1 MKDNFGFVDLHIH
14 TTASDGA
21 CSPSEVVRMA
31 LERNQL
37 AIAIT
42 DHDTLGGIAEA
53 LQTAKNT
60 GLEVIA
66 GVEISSEGEWGD
78 LHFLGYFVDPENELL
93 VSRLAAMRASR
104 VERAR
109 KMVARL
115 ASMGMPLEW
124 ERVQALAAGGT
135 LGRPH
140 IALALEERGYVATI
154 SEAFE
159 RFIRSDGPAYFP
171 RLKLSPA
178 EVIATIRQAGGV
190 PVLAHPFHSGAA
202 AVRRIPEFVEYGLR
216 GLEVYHPAHSPD
228 DSTALLEMCRTYDLI
243 ATGGSD
249 FHFPSQGG
257 GIHERAELGSMRVPW
272 ECVKRLK
279 AEVRRYVE
287 SAQDLQ
293 VLSPATHMARSG
305 D

>member
-1 MKDNFGFVDLHIH
+1 
-14 TTASDGA
+14 
-21 CSPSEVVRMA
+21 MA
-31 LERNQL
+31 LERGQQ

-42 DHDTLGGIAEA
+42 DHDTLGGVAEA
-53 LQTAKNT
+53 IRAARNT

-93 VSRLAAMRASR
+93 AGRLAAMRTSR

-140 IALALEERGYVATI
+140 IALALQEQGYVATV

-159 RFIRSDGPAYFP
+159 RFIRRGGPAYFP
-171 RLKLSPA
+171 RLKLSPV

-190 PVLAHPFHSGAA
+190 PVLAHPFHSGPA
-202 AVRRIPEFVEYGLR
+202 AVRRIPEFVGYGLR
-216 GLEVYHPAHSPD
+216 GLEVYHPDHSPD
-228 DSTALLEMCRTYDLI
+228 DSAALLEMCRIYDLI

-249 FHFPSQGG
+249 FHFPSHEG
-257 GIHERAELGSMRVPW
+257 GIHAGTELGSIPVPG
-272 ECVKRLK
+272 ECVRRLR
-279 AEVRRYVE
+279 AEARQYAKN
-287 SAQDLQ
+287 AQG
-293 VLSPATHMARSG
+293 S
-305 D
+305 